1 MKKFIDK
8 ITFLIVCFNSSY
20 VIKKCIK
27 SVNSKAKI
35 LIVENSNNYLI
46 KKELEKEFSNVKVVI
61 AGKNLGY
68 GAGNN
73 LGISKIKTPYAFIM
87 NPDSILKKNC
97 INELYKAVKFLENK
111 FKILAPR
118 PIDDFGFFLKNYSGD
133 RFTNILPVD
142 YVKGFAI
149 LINLK
154 RINFRKLFDENFFL
168 FLEEIDLCK
177 RIHDLYGHKKEIFLI
192 KKAKVSHV
200 AKKSS
205 GDNLNIKLCRDWHW
219 MWSLYYYNKKH
230 FGRFTA
236 YKATVYKL
244 VLSLIKIIFSIFL
257 MRKINFLKYK
267 YRIYGVLNA
276 YLGKSSWLRPEMIH
290 EK

>member
-87 NPDSILKKNC
+87 NPDLILKKNC

-111 FKILAPR
+111 FKILAPK
-118 PIDDFGFFLKNYSGD
+118 PIDDFGFFFKNYSDD
-133 RFTNILPVD
+133 RFANILPVD
-142 YVKGFAI
+142 YVKGFAM

-177 RIHDLYGHKKEIFLI
+177 RIHDLYGHKKEIFLV

-200 AKKSS
+200 SKKSS

-219 MWSLYYYNKKH
+219 MWSLYYYNNKH
-230 FGRFTA
+230 FGRFAA

-244 VLSLIKIIFSIFL
+244 ILSLIKIIFSIFF
-257 MRKINFLKYK
+257 MKKNNFLKYK
-267 YRIYGVLNA
+267 YRIYGMLNA
-276 YLGKSSWLRPEMIH
+276 YLGKSSWLRPEMFH